1 MGYPPVAFAAQDDII
16 AALTAAG
23 ATEPGAGITR
33 QQLGLRR
40 WKHSHTDALGHLLE
54 LGVVV
59 EGPGERLHLVEPQA
73 RRLIAGRTGFHPW
86 KLA

>member
-1 MGYPPVAFAAQDDII
+1 MGSPPVAFAAQDDII

-23 ATEPGAGITR
+23 ATEPGAGITQR
-33 QQLGLRR
+33 QLGLRR

-59 EGPGERLHLVEPQA
+59 RGPGERLHLVEPQA
-73 RRLIAGRTGFHPW
+73 RRLIAGRTGFRPW
-86 KLA
+86 NLA

>member
-1 MGYPPVAFAAQDDII
+1 MGYPPVAFAAQDYII
-16 AALTAAG
+16 AGLTAAG

-33 QQLGLRR
+33 
-40 WKHSHTDALGHLLE
+40 
-54 LGVVV
+54 
-59 EGPGERLHLVEPQA
+59 HLVEPQA